1 MNMLTKE
8 LETANQDIRIQI
20 FLGYVDSKFNT
31 HHSLLLDKIAN
42 SKGWSFEYFN
52 EDIYKLGWLDN
63 DGVLWSLD
71 IHGCLRHMNPKDLI
85 WTIDE
90 NPEDNCWD
98 DSDDLDSEDD
108 EPTSYSQTWQNTG
121 MKDQPIYYF
130 HTKSKDGH
138 LGDAI
143 GTIMIEIPNLKDTT
157 FYVVG
162 HGDSVTL
169 EVEFEHGDSDNPY
182 RYEYEFSRNLE
193 ECRDLWDEVI
203 DTICDVQNYGRGAI
217 YSNSEEV
224 INCIKDISDKL
235 SLGYVFE
242 ERYCEEEMSEYI
254 GVYSADMASKMYL
267 GKNVDFAFRLDVA
280 QSMVAE
286 NENAHCDFQLHDVIM
301 EYPNGDLDRDK
312 GYVIFFDTEE

>member
-1 MNMLTKE
+1 MKKLNLATVNKSEVNVGSVVNTKIS
-8 LETANQDIRIQI
+8 NDGD
-20 FLGYVDSKFNT
+20 FLIKVARF
-31 HHSLLLDKIAN
+31 LLDYLDHFLVDV
-42 SKGWSFEYFN
+42 GWILPFICYVKDAHFDGNILYITNYNGEEYYLDG
-52 EDIYKLGWLDN
+52 DIDY
-63 DGVLWSLD
+63 
-71 IHGCLRHMNPKDLI
+71 
-85 WTIDE
+85 DE
-90 NPEDNCWD
+90 D
-98 DSDDLDSEDD
+98 DSDSDNDSSEV
-108 EPTSYSQTWQNTG
+108 YSQTWQNTG

-130 HTKSKDGH
+130 HTRSKDGH

-143 GTIMIEIPNLKDTT
+143 GMIMIEIPNLKDTT
-157 FYVVG
+157 FYVVE
-162 HGDSVTL
+162 HSDSATL

-193 ECRDLWDEVI
+193 ECRDLLDEVI
-203 DTICDVQNYGRGAI
+203 DTICDIQNYGRGAI

-235 SLGYVFE
+235 HLGYVFE
-242 ERYCEEEMSEYI
+242 ERYCEEEMSEYM

-301 EYPNGDLDRDK
+301 EYPNGDLDRDM
-312 GYVIFFDTEE
+312 GYVIFFNTEE

>member
-1 MNMLTKE
+1 MKKESKIATVNKSDNKSESTNFVEFVTKASRLSGGNFLFVLDQIIEPNAHPSITEYEWGSRLQWFLPSDSNDFICHLDILNDGHVLFVDDE
-8 LETANQDIRIQI
+8 LEII
-20 FLGYVDSKFNT
+20 
-31 HHSLLLDKIAN
+31 
-42 SKGWSFEYFN
+42 
-52 EDIYKLGWLDN
+52 
-63 DGVLWSLD
+63 
-71 IHGCLRHMNPKDLI
+71 KD
-85 WTIDE
+85 DF
-90 NPEDNCWD
+90 
-98 DSDDLDSEDD
+98 DDLDSEDD

-121 MKDQPIYYF
+121 MSDQPIYYF
-130 HTKSKDGH
+130 HTRSKDGH

-193 ECRDLWDEVI
+193 ECRDLWLEITDI
-203 DTICDVQNYGRGAI
+203 ICDVQNYGRGAI

-224 INCIKDISDKL
+224 INCIKNISDKL
-235 SLGYVFE
+235 DLGYVFE

-280 QSMVAE
+280 QSMVAD

>member
-1 MNMLTKE
+1 MKKLNLATVNKSEVNVGSVVNTKIS
-8 LETANQDIRIQI
+8 NDGD
-20 FLGYVDSKFNT
+20 FLIKVARF
-31 HHSLLLDKIAN
+31 LLDYFDRFLVDV
-42 SKGWSFEYFN
+42 GWILPFICYVKDAHFDGNILYITNYNGEEYYLN
-52 EDIYKLGWLDN
+52 GDIDY
-63 DGVLWSLD
+63 
-71 IHGCLRHMNPKDLI
+71 
-85 WTIDE
+85 DE
-90 NPEDNCWD
+90 D
-98 DSDDLDSEDD
+98 DSDSDNDSSEV
-108 EPTSYSQTWQNTG
+108 YSQTWQNTG
-121 MKDQPIYYF
+121 MSDQPIYYF
-130 HTKSKDGH
+130 HTRSKDGH

-157 FYVVG
+157 FYVNE
-162 HGDSVTL
+162 HTDTATL

-203 DTICDVQNYGRGAI
+203 DTICDIQNYGRGAI

-242 ERYCEEEMSEYI
+242 ERYCEEEMSEYM

-267 GKNVDFAFRLDVA
+267 CKNVDFAFRLDVA